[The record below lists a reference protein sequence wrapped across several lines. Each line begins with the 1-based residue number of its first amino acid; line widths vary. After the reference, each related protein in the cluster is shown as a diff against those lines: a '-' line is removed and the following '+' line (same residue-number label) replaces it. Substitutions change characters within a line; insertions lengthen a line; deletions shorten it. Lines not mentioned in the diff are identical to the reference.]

1 MWQQIVTAGLDV
13 GCVRE
18 HAYVSGRKFRA
29 DFAWPAPH
37 RLLLEVQGGV
47 FSGKSGH
54 SGIAG
59 ILRDC
64 DRANARSR
72 QCRYA
77 RTARRVGVC
86 SRWRR
91 GDGIRCGKT
100 LPVRCQR

>member
-1 MWQQIVTAGLDV
+1 MWQQIVSADLDV

-18 HAYVSGRKFRA
+18 HVYVPGRKFRA
-29 DFAWPAPH
+29 DFAWPAP

-64 DRANARSR
+64 DRANAAAVAGWRVLRVTAAHLRSGE
-72 QCRYA
+72 A
-77 RTARRVGVC
+77 LRVLLAALQQETT
-86 SRWRR
+86 
-91 GDGIRCGKT
+91 CG
-100 LPVRCQR
+100 